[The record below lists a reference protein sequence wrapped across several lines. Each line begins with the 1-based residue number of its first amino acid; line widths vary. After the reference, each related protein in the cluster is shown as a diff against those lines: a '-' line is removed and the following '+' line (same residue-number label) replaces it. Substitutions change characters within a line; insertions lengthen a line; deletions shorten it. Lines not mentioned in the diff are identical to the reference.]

1 MQRFLLV
8 TFLTW
13 GLLTSLCTT
22 LTKTRAQNRSDE
34 AQIRELQ
41 QKLQEPMPP
50 ENQSGARDLLA
61 KQQADAAIALLKL
74 GPDSQLWSLLR
85 HSSDDSRR
93 TYLIHWPGAFG
104 CKSRCHRP
112 ALGNRNGCLG
122 ATSPDLEFR

>member
-50 ENQSGARDLLA
+50 ENQSGARDSLA
-61 KQQADAAIALLKL
+61 KEQSEAAIALLKL

-85 HSSDDSRR
+85 HSSDDSRPWSNGVPHGFAR
-93 TYLIHWPGAFG
+93 VRSGTDASIRLAQRSVA
-104 CKSRCHRP
+104 SRAHI
-112 ALGNRNGCLG
+112 
-122 ATSPDLEFR
+122 

>member
-93 TYLIHWPGAFG
+93 TYLIHGLARSNVNPVIIVQ
-104 CKSRCHRP
+104 R
-112 ALGNRNGCLG
+112 
-122 ATSPDLEFR
+122 LETETDVSD